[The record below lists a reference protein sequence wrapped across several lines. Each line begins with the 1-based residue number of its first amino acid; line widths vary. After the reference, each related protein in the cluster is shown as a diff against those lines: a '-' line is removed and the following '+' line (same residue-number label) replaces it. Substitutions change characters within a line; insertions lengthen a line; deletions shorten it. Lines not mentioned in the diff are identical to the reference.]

1 MKEVDI
7 ATFACAWEAGAP
19 VLDVRE
25 DHEYVQAHVPSA
37 QWIPL
42 GDLSARLAEVAH
54 GETVYVI
61 CASGNRSKR
70 GAEIL
75 ESSGRSAVSV
85 AGGTNA
91 WLRAGHPASRGS
103 AT

>member
-7 ATFACAWEAGAP
+7 ATLAHAWEAGAP

-25 DHEYVQAHVPSA
+25 DHEYVQGHVPRA

-42 GDLSARLAEVAH
+42 GELSARLTEVLP

-85 AGGTNA
+85 AGGTTA
-91 WLRAGHPASRGS
+91 WLREGHPVHAGP
-103 AT
+103 AA